1 MVHHW
6 PSWLQQGSVATVTRF
21 AELFGVAPVH
31 CAARPA
37 VITHA
42 QPRGQCSFCGQQVTG
57 GWWHH
62 VLCECTGML
71 SVSDSAPWRAFVH
84 LLRQGHQGLALYICF
99 PLFLSVLDT
108 LLDGFTPVSGVE
120 E

>member
-1 MVHHW
+1 
-6 PSWLQQGSVATVTRF
+6 
-21 AELFGVAPVH
+21 
-31 CAARPA
+31 
-37 VITHA
+37 
-42 QPRGQCSFCGQQVTG
+42 
-57 GWWHH
+57 
-62 VLCECTGML
+62 ML

-84 LLRQGHQGLALYICF
+84 LLSHGHQGLALYTCF